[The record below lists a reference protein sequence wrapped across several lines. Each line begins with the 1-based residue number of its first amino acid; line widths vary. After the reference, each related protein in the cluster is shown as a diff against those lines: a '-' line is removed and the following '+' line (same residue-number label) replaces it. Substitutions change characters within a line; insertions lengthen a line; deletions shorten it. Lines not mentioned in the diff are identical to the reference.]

1 MLQRPAVRQTDRQFM
16 FLSKS
21 RSRTGTGRKRGWA
34 GMSILTY
41 QLGTVPSNNPLV
53 DVPVQ
58 KTHKNRN
65 WGLETEAEAVSVRR
79 FIKKSIGLNVSG
91 PKDTYQ
97 WKLKLKQLC
106 PMVCQTIHWLM
117 FPSKKLTIHTVQQF
131 ESIVLFFLFSFFLQI
146 SVFFSIKSGV

>member
-1 MLQRPAVRQTDRQFM
+1 MLQRPAVRQTDHQFM
-16 FLSKS
+16 FPSKS
-21 RSRTGTGRKRGWA
+21 RSRTGTGRNWGWV

-65 WGLETEAEAVSVRR
+65 WLETETEAVSVRWS
-79 FIKKSIGLNVSG
+79 IKQSIGLNVSG
-91 PKDTYQ
+91 TKDTYQ

-117 FPSKKLTIHTVQQF
+117 FPSKKLTTLCLLPISNSL
-131 ESIVLFFLFSFFLQI
+131 EPLFFFF
-146 SVFFSIKSGV
+146 FFD